1 MTTRQPARQG
11 TTDELSNK
19 MRSYMAEIYR
29 LVDRQPESAD
39 YTSTSQLADL
49 LFVSPP
55 AVNRMVNKLG
65 ELGLLHHEPYRGI
78 AITKKGKIAALKHIR
93 HQRIAEA
100 FLVKIMDIN
109 WLHVYDEAQRL
120 SRGLSETVTKR
131 MYQMAGSP
139 AVCPHGEP
147 IPDAEGRI
155 PAVSDEF
162 LFGVEAGTRIR
173 ISRLITR
180 EFDRLQYIEALG
192 LVPDQICE
200 VIHVAPFN
208 GPMQLRLDREY
219 RIIGDSLA
227 RLIRVERLD

>member
-1 MTTRQPARQG
+1 MPR
-11 TTDELSNK
+11 
-19 MRSYMAEIYR
+19 
-29 LVDRQPESAD
+29 
-39 YTSTSQLADL
+39 
-49 LFVSPP
+49 
-55 AVNRMVNKLG
+55 
-65 ELGLLHHEPYRGI
+65 
-78 AITKKGKIAALKHIR
+78 
-93 HQRIAEA
+93 
-100 FLVKIMDIN
+100 
-109 WLHVYDEAQRL
+109 
-120 SRGLSETVTKR
+120 
-131 MYQMAGSP
+131 AGSQP
-139 AVCPHGEP
+139 
-147 IPDAEGRI
+147 
-155 PAVSDEF
+155 VSDEF

>member
-1 MTTRQPARQG
+1 MSARHSTRHG
-11 TTDELSNK
+11 TSDDLSDK

-29 LVDRQPESAD
+29 LVDRQPENVA

-65 ELGLLHHEPYRGI
+65 ELGLLHHVPYQGI
-78 AITKKGKIAALKHIR
+78 AITEKGKTVALKHIR

-100 FLVKIMDIN
+100 FLVKIMN
-109 WLHVYDEAQRL
+109 MSWLRVYDEAQRL
-120 SRGLSETVTKR
+120 SRGLSETVSQR
-131 MYQMAGSP
+131 MYQMAGKP

-147 IPDAEGRI
+147 IPDAAGRI
-155 PAVSDEF
+155 PPAADEF
-162 LFGVEAGTRIR
+162 LFGVEPGARVR
-173 ISRLITR
+173 VSRLITR

-192 LVPDQICE
+192 LVPDQVCE

-208 GPMQLRLDREY
+208 GPMQLRLKREY

-227 RLIRVERLD
+227 RLIRVRRLD